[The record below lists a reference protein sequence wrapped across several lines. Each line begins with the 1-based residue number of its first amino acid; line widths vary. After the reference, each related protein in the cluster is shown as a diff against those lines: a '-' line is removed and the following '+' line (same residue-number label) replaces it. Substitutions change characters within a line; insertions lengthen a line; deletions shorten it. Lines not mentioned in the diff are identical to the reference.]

1 MSWSGRKVL
10 VTGAGGFIGSHLAER
25 LSELGARVR
34 AFVHYRGGQ
43 GRDGWLENSPQ
54 RASMEVIAGD
64 LTDRDCVAAAVEDV
78 ETVFHLGALIA
89 IPYSYQ
95 APYSYVRT
103 NLEGSMNVFQA
114 VRQRQTPRLVI
125 ASTSEVYGTAQQVPM
140 TESHPLRGQSPYSAS
155 KIAADKMAEAF
166 WSSFNLPVVVL
177 RPFNTF
183 GPRQSLR
190 AVIPTIIYQ
199 GLQGQK
205 TIRLGNI
212 HATRDFNFVA
222 NTVDAFLAAG
232 ATKGI
237 EGRTIHF
244 GSGRET
250 RIEELVQI
258 IARLLNVTLEIEVEE
273 TRLRPAASEVD
284 RLWADNALARE
295 LLGLQPAV
303 SLESGLEKTIAWARE
318 NLALHRDA
326 SYAL

>member
-1 MSWSGRKVL
+1 MSWSGRKIL

-25 LSELGARVR
+25 LTQLGAQVR
-34 AFVHYRGGQ
+34 AFVHYRGQ
-43 GRDGWLENSPQ
+43 SRNGWLEHSPQ
-54 RASMEVIAGD
+54 RAEMEVIAGD
-64 LTDRDCVAAAVEDV
+64 LTDRDCVAAAVEGV

-95 APYSYVRT
+95 APFSYLRT
-103 NLEGSMNVFQA
+103 NVEGSMNVFQA
-114 VRQRQTPRLVI
+114 VRQSQVPRLVI
-125 ASTSEVYGTAQQVPM
+125 ASTSEVYGTAQTVPM

-166 WSSFNLPVVVL
+166 WSSFKLPVVVL

-190 AVIPTIIYQ
+190 AVIPTIIFQ
-199 GLQGQK
+199 GLQGK
-205 TIRLGNI
+205 TTIRLGNV
-212 HATRDFNFVA
+212 HSTRDFNFVA

-232 ATKGI
+232 ETKGI

-258 IARLLNVTLEIEVEE
+258 IARQLNVKLEIEVEQA
-273 TRLRPAASEVD
+273 RLRPADSEVD
-284 RLWADNALARE
+284 RLWADNALAKE
-295 LLGLQPAV
+295 LLGLQPTV
-303 SLESGLEKTIAWARE
+303 SLESGLEKTIAWARD
-318 NLALHRDA
+318 NIALYRDA
-326 SYAL
+326 TYAL

>member
-1 MSWSGRKVL
+1 MSWSGRKIL

-25 LSELGARVR
+25 LTQLGAQVR
-34 AFVHYRGGQ
+34 AFVHYRGQ
-43 GRDGWLENSPQ
+43 SRNGWLEHSPQ
-54 RASMEVIAGD
+54 RAEMEVIAGD
-64 LTDRDCVAAAVEDV
+64 LTDRDCVAAAVEGV

-95 APYSYVRT
+95 APFSYLRT
-103 NLEGSMNVFQA
+103 NVEGSMNVFQA
-114 VRQRQTPRLVI
+114 VRQSQVPRLVI
-125 ASTSEVYGTAQQVPM
+125 ASTSEVYGTAQRVPM

-166 WSSFNLPVVVL
+166 WSSFKLPVVVL

-190 AVIPTIIYQ
+190 AVIPTIIFQ
-199 GLQGQK
+199 GLQGK
-205 TIRLGNI
+205 TTIRLGNV
-212 HATRDFNFVA
+212 HSTRDFNFVA

-232 ATKGI
+232 ETKGI

-258 IARLLNVTLEIEVEE
+258 IARQLNVKLEIEVEQA
-273 TRLRPAASEVD
+273 RLRPADSEVD
-284 RLWADNALARE
+284 RLWADNALAKE
-295 LLGLQPAV
+295 LLGLQPTV
-303 SLESGLEKTIAWARE
+303 SLESGLEKTIAWARD
-318 NLALHRDA
+318 NIALYRDA
-326 SYAL
+326 TYAL

>member
-25 LSELGARVR
+25 LTQLGARVR
-34 AFVHYRGGQ
+34 AFVHYRGQ
-43 GRDGWLENSPQ
+43 GRDGWLEHSPH
-54 RASMEVIAGD
+54 RAEMEVIAGD
-64 LTDRDCVAAAVEDV
+64 LTDRDGVAAAVAGV

-95 APYSYVRT
+95 APFSYVRT
-103 NLEGSMNVFQA
+103 NVEGSMNVFQA
-114 VRQRQTPRLVI
+114 VRQSQAPRLVI
-125 ASTSEVYGTAQQVPM
+125 ASTSEVYGTAQTVPM

-166 WSSFNLPVVVL
+166 WSSFKLPVVVL

-190 AVIPTIIYQ
+190 AVIPTIIFQ
-199 GLQGQK
+199 GLQGK
-205 TIRLGNI
+205 TTIRLGNV
-212 HATRDFNFVA
+212 HSTRDFNFVA

-258 IARLLNVTLEIEVEE
+258 IARQLNVKLEIEVEE
-273 TRLRPAASEVD
+273 ARLRPADSEVD

-303 SLESGLEKTIAWARE
+303 TLESGLEKTIAWARE
-318 NLALHRDA
+318 NTALYRDA
-326 SYAL
+326 TYAL